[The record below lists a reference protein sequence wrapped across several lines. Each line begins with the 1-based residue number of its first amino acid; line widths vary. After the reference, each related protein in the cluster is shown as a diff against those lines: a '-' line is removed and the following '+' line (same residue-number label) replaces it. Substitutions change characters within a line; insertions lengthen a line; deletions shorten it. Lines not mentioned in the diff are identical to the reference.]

1 MPLHWLC
8 QEGGEGH
15 GVHWEFQWYSF
26 TDCSSPIF
34 FPFPLAIY
42 ILQITIRIFLCD
54 ITGVETSVGDV
65 NSGIVTV
72 VGKVNPTE
80 ICRWL
85 KRKTKKSVK
94 IVYPDAPIEDHKQV
108 LAVR

>member
-1 MPLHWLC
+1 MVSIGSF
-8 QEGGEGH
+8 GGTALPA
-15 GVHWEFQWYSF
+15 VHLLY
-26 TDCSSPIF
+26 F
-34 FPFPLAIY
+34 FPFSLAIY

-72 VGKVNPTE
+72 VGKVNSTE

-108 LAVR
+108 FAVR